1 MRRTRAGA
9 AAALLLLSML
19 TSAATQAGGGCD
31 PTPLPPARLADA
43 ASTALRTVDALDAR
57 DAPVALIARV
67 GQDLSEHGLVYSH
80 AGFAVRDHT
89 SGRWSVV
96 HLLNECGTHASGLY
110 VQGLVNFF
118 ADDLVTQDARIVW
131 LQPAHA
137 ERLAAHLAGLP
148 QASLFLPRYNLIA
161 RPDSTQYQNSTSW
174 ILETLAATQPA
185 SGDIRTRPVAYAQA
199 LATGFE
205 PDTLRIAYTKR
216 IAGGLFGSNLS
227 FNDHPVATR
236 LSGRYPVVTVRA
248 ILMWLDRSD
257 LAQDQSEWRG
267 GVLQTKPGPG

>member
-1 MRRTRAGA
+1 MQRPRTMACG
-9 AAALLLLSML
+9 AALLLGML
-19 TSAATQAGGGCD
+19 ISTTTYAGGGCAPD
-31 PTPLPPARLADA
+31 PLAPARIADA
-43 ASTALRTVDALDAR
+43 ASTALRTADALDAR

-80 AGFAVRDHT
+80 AGFAVRDHA

-131 LQPAHA
+131 LHPAHA
-137 ERLAAHLAGLP
+137 ERLASHLAGLP
-148 QASLFLPRYNLIA
+148 QASLFQPRYNLIA

-185 SGDIRTRPVAYAQA
+185 SGDIRTRHIAYAQA

-205 PDTLRIAYTKR
+205 PDVLRIAYTR
-216 IAGGLFGSNLS
+216 RVAGGLLGGNVS
-227 FNDHPVATR
+227 FSDHPVATR

-248 ILMWLDRSD
+248 ILTWLDRSA
-257 LAQDQSEWRG
+257 LVQTQAEWRD
-267 GVLQTKPGPG
+267 GVLQTQAGPG